1 MSRCRCCNK
10 VLSQFELTRKHEE
23 TKEYL
28 DMCNTCV
35 AESGILSLI
44 PIIEREDLR
53 GIVDDVDVDL
63 VIDDDYEGDF
73 KCLDS

>member
-1 MSRCRCCNK
+1 MRCYCCNK
-10 VLSQFELTRKHEE
+10 VLSDFEATRKNES
-23 TKEYL
+23 TGVFI

-44 PIIEREDLR
+44 PVIEREDLR

-63 VIDDDYEGDF
+63 VIDDEYEGDF

>member
-1 MSRCRCCNK
+1 
-10 VLSQFELTRKHEE
+10 VLSDFEATRKNES
-23 TKEYL
+23 TGAFI

-44 PIIEREDLR
+44 PVIEREDLR
-53 GIVDDVDVDL
+53 GIVDDVDDDL
-63 VIDDDYEGDF
+63 VVGEVYEGDF